1 VAPPENNPY
10 SEQTE
15 HNTRTEWLNEQ
26 EPLDVELDGLTDYA
40 ANMKTLSENLR
51 DLGATLNPLG
61 TVPTQAWE
69 GMVLE
74 EMNYMRHRFLG
85 NYAEFK
91 QYLANLQMA
100 LMNIGMAAQTI
111 ADAYRGTD
119 GWSAA
124 SVDAVRFAF
133 GDRSVPPPGGLPTGI
148 NYQTYF
154 DALSQ
159 MRQTGGADSDRP
171 DAVWTPPERTEENGV
186 VRFTSTNQYGETKV
200 ISQQLVPGQGY
211 VTTITLTDR
220 DGNVISESRQT
231 SYSAYPSSYVYI
243 SGTGTAVTTNGETT
257 VLRSS
262 TTRVTD
268 PDGGYTETT
277 TEYVNDRESG
287 TTTHVVDEDGNQV
300 VTTTRPDGQGG
311 DEVVREV
318 HIGANT
324 EGVTDPNYSPARRA
338 LNGLSN

>member
-111 ADAYRGTD
+111 ADALPRHRR
-119 GWSAA
+119 
-124 SVDAVRFAF
+124 VV
-133 GDRSVPPPGGLPTGI
+133 GGLGGRRAIRLRGPQRAATRWPADRD
-148 NYQTYF
+148 QLPDLLRRAEP
-154 DALSQ
+154 DAPDRRR
-159 MRQTGGADSDRP
+159 RQRPAGRGLDPAGADRG
-171 DAVWTPPERTEENGV
+171 ERGGQV
-186 VRFTSTNQYGETKV
+186 HLDQPVR
-200 ISQQLVPGQGY
+200 
-211 VTTITLTDR
+211 
-220 DGNVISESRQT
+220 
-231 SYSAYPSSYVYI
+231 
-243 SGTGTAVTTNGETT
+243 
-257 VLRSS
+257 
-262 TTRVTD
+262 
-268 PDGGYTETT
+268 
-277 TEYVNDRESG
+277 
-287 TTTHVVDEDGNQV
+287 
-300 VTTTRPDGQGG
+300 
-311 DEVVREV
+311 
-318 HIGANT
+318 
-324 EGVTDPNYSPARRA
+324 
-338 LNGLSN
+338 